1 LALKD
6 TTMADSLTD
15 QILNWFERTP
25 RAQRAVERL
34 RADLDMVAT
43 WVESSTRGDLRDRI
57 AAIIDPPA
65 TPVESTTESPVESA
79 TETPVEP
86 ATETP
91 VEPATETPVEPAP
104 ETPPEAAAATP
115 PEPAAETPTA
125 SPTLE
130 DAQNLERGDSAHQD
144 KGQDGER

>member
-1 LALKD
+1 
-6 TTMADSLTD
+6 MADSLTD

-34 RADLDMVAT
+34 RANLDMVAT

-65 TPVESTTESPVESA
+65 TPVE
-79 TETPVEP
+79 P

-91 VEPATETPVEPAP
+91 VEPAT